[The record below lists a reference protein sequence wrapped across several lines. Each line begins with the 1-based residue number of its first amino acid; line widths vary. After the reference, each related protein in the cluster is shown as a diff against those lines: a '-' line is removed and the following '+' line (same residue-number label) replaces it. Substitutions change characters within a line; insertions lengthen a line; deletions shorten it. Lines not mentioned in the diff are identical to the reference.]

1 MKRFVWGLACA
12 VALTLLGSNLA
23 AAASAADLSVTKTAD
38 AASGVAGQDLTYT
51 ITVHNNGPDPA
62 SNVQVTD
69 LLPSNLNLSSISVGG
84 AGSCSALTTN
94 PSCTIPTLANGDT
107 QSVTV
112 VGTPLRSGPLTNGAS
127 ASSPTADLDTSNNTA
142 SVTLPVSGTCT
153 IVGTNG
159 KDRLHGTP
167 HRDVI
172 CGLGGNDVLVGRGG
186 KDKLV
191 GGGGRD
197 LMRGGPAGDRLEGN
211 AGNDRLYG
219 NAGNDVLL
227 GGAGRDTLR
236 GGARHDRMS
245 GQAGGDTCIQD
256 RGAAHRAC

>member
-1 MKRFVWGLACA
+1 MKRFMWVLASA
-12 VALTLLGSNLA
+12 LALTLVGSGMA
-23 AAASAADLSVTKTAD
+23 SAASAADLSVVKTAN

-51 ITVHNNGPDPA
+51 LTVHNNGPDPA
-62 SNVQVTD
+62 NNVTVTD
-69 LLPSNLNLSSISVGG
+69 LLPSDLSLGSISAGG
-84 AGSCSALTTN
+84 AGSCSVTTN
-94 PSCTIPTLANGDT
+94 PSCTFPTLANGDS

-112 VGTPLRSGPLTNGAS
+112 VATPLTSGPVTNDAS
-127 ASSPTADLDTSNNTA
+127 ASSPTADADSSNNTA
-142 SVTLPVSGTCT
+142 SLTVPVSGNCS

-159 KDRLHGTP
+159 NDRLQGTS
-167 HRDVI
+167 HHDVI
-172 CGLGGNDVLVGRGG
+172 CGLGGKDVLLGRGG

-191 GGGGRD
+191 GGAGRD
-197 LMRGGPAGDRLEGN
+197 TLRGGPAGDRLEGN

-219 NAGNDVLL
+219 GLGNDVLL

-256 RGAAHRAC
+256 QGATKKAC